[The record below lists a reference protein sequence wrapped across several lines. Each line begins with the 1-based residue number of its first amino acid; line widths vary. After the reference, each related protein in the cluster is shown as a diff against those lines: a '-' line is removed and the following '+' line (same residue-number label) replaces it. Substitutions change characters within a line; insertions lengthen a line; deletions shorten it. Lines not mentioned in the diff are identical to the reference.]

1 MSATLALLIIAIIF
15 ALGDFIA
22 VKTKA
27 LFSMVFVAGL
37 VLLVGFWLFLPKTLF
52 EDAHISNFAIAII
65 PMLLVYM
72 GTLMRIQDLK
82 DEWKTVLIALASIA
96 AVALIL
102 FTVGSRV
109 IDRQYAIVA
118 AGPISGGVV
127 ATLIV
132 QQAAKAQGL
141 ESIAVFATLL
151 LVLQTFI
158 GLPVASFCL
167 SGEAKKLIA
176 KFRKEAPNEGGK
188 KETSTPAAKPV
199 RRLFPPTPQNLQ
211 TPFILIM
218 KAMLVGWLAVFVAHL
233 LGDVINKYVM
243 ALIFGIIFYELGFL
257 EHKILEKAN
266 SMGITM
272 FALMV
277 PVFSDLPQATPP
289 MILSLVVPIL
299 ISFLFAIIGIA
310 IVSILLGKALA
321 CSWRLS
327 LAIGVTCMF
336 GFPGTFIISEE
347 VAQAVA
353 ETDAE
358 CEHVLQILLPKMLVG
373 GFTTVTI
380 GSVFLASLLIKLL

>member
-22 VKTKA
+22 VKSKA
-27 LFSMVFVAGL
+27 VFSMVFVAGL
-37 VLLVGFWLFLPKTLF
+37 VLLVGFWFFLPKSLF
-52 EDAHISNFAIAII
+52 EDAQINNFAIAII
-65 PMLLVYM
+65 PMLMVYM
-72 GTLMRIQDLK
+72 GTLMRIRDLR

-102 FTVGSRV
+102 FTVGSLL
-109 IDRQYAIVA
+109 IDRRFAIVA

-141 ESIAVFATLL
+141 ETIAVFATLL

-167 SGEAKKLIA
+167 AGEAKKLIA
-176 KFRKEAPNEGGK
+176 KFRRQAPRAEEK
-188 KETSTPAAKPV
+188 KAASKLDAKPAW
-199 RRLFPPTPQNLQ
+199 RIFPATPQNLQ

-218 KAMLVGWLAVFVAHL
+218 KAMLVGWLAVFVAGL

-257 EHKILEKAN
+257 ENKILEKAN

-277 PVFSDLPQATPP
+277 PVFSDLPQATPA
-289 MILSLVVPIL
+289 MILSLVLPIL
-299 ISFLFAIIGIA
+299 TSFLLAVVGIA
-310 IVSILLGKALA
+310 IVSIILGKALGY
-321 CSWRLS
+321 SWRLS

-347 VAQAVA
+347 VAQAVS
-353 ETDAE
+353 ETDE
-358 CEHVLQILLPKMLVG
+358 EREYVRQIILPKMLVG

-380 GSVFLASLLIKLL
+380 GSVFLASILIKLL

>member
-15 ALGDFIA
+15 ALGDFVA

-27 LFSMVFVAGL
+27 VFSMIFVSGL
-37 VLLVGFWLFLPKTLF
+37 ILLVGFWWFLPKTLF
-52 EDAHISNFAIAII
+52 EDAQIGNFAIAII
-65 PMLLVYM
+65 PMLMVYM
-72 GTLMRIQDLK
+72 GTLMRLQDLR

-96 AVALIL
+96 AVAAIL
-102 FTVGSRV
+102 FTVGSLV
-109 IDRQYAIVA
+109 IGRQYAIAA

-132 QQAAKAQGL
+132 QQAAKAQGM
-141 ESIAVFATLL
+141 ETIAVFATIL
-151 LVLQTFI
+151 LVLQTFV

-167 SGEAKKLIA
+167 SGEAKKILS
-176 KFRKEAPNEGGK
+176 KFRTNAKPDAK
-188 KETSTPAAKPV
+188 KETSKSAAAKPAW
-199 RRLFPPTPQNLQ
+199 RLFPPTPQSLQ

-218 KAMLVGWLAVFVAHL
+218 KAMLIGWLAVFVAHL

-243 ALIFGIIFYELGFL
+243 ALIFGVIFYELGFL

-266 SMGITM
+266 SMGITI

-277 PVFSDLPQATPP
+277 PVFSDLPQATPE
-289 MILSLVVPIL
+289 MILSLVLPIL
-299 ISFLFAIIGIA
+299 ASFLFAIVGIA
-310 IVSILLGKALA
+310 IVSILLGKVLSY
-321 CSWRLS
+321 SWRLS

-347 VAQAVA
+347 VAQAVS
-353 ETDAE
+353 ETSE
-358 CEHVLQILLPKMLVG
+358 EREHVQQIILPKMLVG

-380 GSVFLASLLIKLL
+380 GSVFLASFLIKLL